1 MKKIFYSILVI
12 SFLFSSPLLAKEDKS
27 AEKKEVVPSPKE
39 VSTAMADV
47 WCKKMEECT
56 KSSTMSVQECRKEMF
71 KNFKTGFD
79 NIPKDQKIEVS
90 RQSMD
95 QCVSNIE
102 KGTCGGLKTAQSLP
116 GCEFISQLGQTN

>member
-1 MKKIFYSILVI
+1 MKRKFPVVLLLLTV
-12 SFLFSSPLLAKEDKS
+12 LLSPSWAKEDKS
-27 AEKKEVVPSPKE
+27 AEKKETVPSPKE

-47 WCKKMEECT
+47 WCKKMEECA
-56 KSSTMSVQECRKEMF
+56 KSNTMTVQECRKEMF

-95 QCVSNIE
+95 QCVNNIE

-116 GCEFISQLGQTN
+116 GCEFISQLGQGE